1 MYYSISYGDSIQYS
15 IQLCRLEHSQ
25 EAGLYCPS
33 CQAFDIARNKESLR
47 HLSCPLERTLVIEP
61 SKRAPGTHR
70 PYLLY
75 SSHDEPSP
83 LNSVLHEV
91 DEILLMNAGV
101 LDEQLRIGQ
110 PRSSLGTGSLLWAPE
125 N

>member
-1 MYYSISYGDSIQYS
+1 MCSISGTMYSKTCYQVSMPACVLRSPVYDDDDNNKSVKSSDKQY
-15 IQLCRLEHSQ
+15 
-25 EAGLYCPS
+25 
-33 CQAFDIARNKESLR
+33 
-47 HLSCPLERTLVIEP
+47 VM
-61 SKRAPGTHR
+61 
-70 PYLLY
+70 YLLY
-75 SSHDEPSP
+75 LLWSTLVGSHDEPSP

-101 LDEQLRIGQ
+101 LDEQIRIGQ